1 MNLRSDSQSAF
12 LLAADLFVKSVYIF
26 IRVFEVIYSFYPLA
40 ARCDE
45 LCHRTAAAGNDGM
58 IAFRKKTNFRIP
70 DGEGTEARYI
80 ITEYLRTEMA
90 AGRPVE
96 RPVEGRIRVV
106 R

>member
-1 MNLRSDSQSAF
+1 MLSAR
-12 LLAADLFVKSVYIF
+12 LNGKEIEAAALY
-26 IRVFEVIYSFYPLA
+26 RVATIDYL
-40 ARCDE
+40 
-45 LCHRTAAAGNDGM
+45 AAGNDGLV
-58 IAFRKKTNFRIP
+58 AFRKKTNFRIP
-70 DGEGTEARYI
+70 DGEGNETRYI